1 MIEVTWAKSTF
12 IYFGIAMNYP
22 LNKEANF
29 CFAVHEA
36 CLLDLFYVF
45 LHITQ
50 ISVPLYSIVLQH
62 SNENHRC
69 NILDF
74 KALFI
79 NVN

>member
-1 MIEVTWAKSTF
+1 MIEVTWAKITF

-45 LHITQ
+45 LSHYTDFCPPLLHCTTTQ
-50 ISVPLYSIVLQH
+50 
-62 SNENHRC
+62 
-69 NILDF
+69 
-74 KALFI
+74 
-79 NVN
+79 

>member
-36 CLLDLFYVF
+36 CLLDLIFMLILCFSFTLHRF
-45 LHITQ
+45 L
-50 ISVPLYSIVLQH
+50 SPFPPLYYNTVMKI
-62 SNENHRC
+62 
-69 NILDF
+69 IDTTF
-74 KALFI
+74 
-79 NVN
+79 